1 MTTARP
7 TLWDR
12 FFAYFRLKNY
22 LRNFAIE
29 RNLRSSAMEELAA
42 EKQPLILEEREDIE
56 EREDPEYY
64 NIPSA
69 SNNKNWTPDKKVVY
83 TPPRDSRGRFVK
95 IR

>member
-1 MTTARP
+1 MTTERP

-12 FFAYFRLKNY
+12 FFAYFRLKSY

-42 EKQPLILEEREDIE
+42 EKQPLIRAERE
-56 EREDPEYY
+56 EYY
-64 NIPSA
+64 DIPSA
-69 SNNKNWTPDKKVVY
+69 SNKSDWTPEKRVVY

>member
-1 MTTARP
+1 MTTERP

-42 EKQPLILEEREDIE
+42 ERQPLILE

-69 SNNKNWTPDKKVVY
+69 SNNKSWTPDKKVVY